1 LRFRDAF
8 SIPLVAAVIPAA
20 IAVSMGLGALF
31 SLGIVFVREVLGATD
46 AEFGVLIALFGI
58 GAVIGVMFLQRLP
71 SARLLARTRAGVLT
85 IGVVIAVFSLAPALW
100 VALIG
105 AVAFGA
111 AAAFSLA
118 AGMGAI
124 QSAVDGRQRLL
135 AFTAFH
141 VVLRIGLA
149 GAAVGAGIAGDLLSD
164 VDWPVVG
171 TLQPARVVLLC
182 AGVVVFAS
190 AALVRV
196 RDEDR

>member
-1 LRFRDAF
+1 
-8 SIPLVAAVIPAA
+8 
-20 IAVSMGLGALF
+20 
-31 SLGIVFVREVLGATD
+31 IVFVREVLGATD
-46 AEFGVLIALFGI
+46 AEFGVLIALFGV

-71 SARLLARTRAGVLT
+71 SAQLLARTRAGVLT

-100 VALIG
+100 CALIG

-141 VVLRIGLA
+141 VVLRVGLA
-149 GAAVGAGIAGDLLSD
+149 VAAVGAGIAGDLLSD

-190 AALVRV
+190 AALV
-196 RDEDR
+196 